1 MKFFTPVFNYLD
13 EVKIELL
20 KVSWPSRDQTIKMA
34 ILVIIVSVAT
44 GVFLGGF
51 DFLFSRLVGL
61 ILTR

>member
-1 MKFFTPVFNYLD
+1 MRFIRVAINYLN

-20 KVSWPSRDQTIKMA
+20 KVSWPTREQTIKMA

>member
-1 MKFFTPVFNYLD
+1 MKFFTPVFNYLS

-61 ILTR
+61 ILTK

>member
-1 MKFFTPVFNYLD
+1 MKFYAAAINYLN

-20 KVSWPSRDQTIKMA
+20 RVSWPTRDQTIKMA

>member
-1 MKFFTPVFNYLD
+1 MKFFTAAINYLN

>member
-61 ILTR
+61 ILTK

>member
-1 MKFFTPVFNYLD
+1 MKFFAAAINYLN

-20 KVSWPSRDQTIKMA
+20 RVSWPTRDQTIKMA
-34 ILVIIVSVAT
+34 ILVIVISTVT

>member
-1 MKFFTPVFNYLD
+1 MRFIRVAINYLN

-34 ILVIIVSVAT
+34 ILVIIVSIAT

-61 ILTR
+61 ILTK

>member
-1 MKFFTPVFNYLD
+1 MRFIRVAINYLN

-20 KVSWPSRDQTIKMA
+20 KVSWPTREQTIKMA

-61 ILTR
+61 ILTK